1 MYLNANYGYII
12 EHLSKKMKIEDRFN
26 AWLTIKKDYYNSM
39 TIAPRELN
47 ERYKLLSKP
56 FDTYCKQNYIDYNF
70 IVDQIL
76 QMSLP
81 YSEGKSVHERVA
93 ETPSQEHTYFEPS
106 VQVVRHTEPQLQPQH
121 PIQQIYSLPIKQENL
136 MSSQGPAGVNLFS
149 IPSSLENAYG
159 TQKQSEYLK
168 LNLGKIK
175 NLIKLNNSFI
185 LFFR

>member
-12 EHLSKKMKIEDRFN
+12 EHLSKKMKIEERFN

-81 YSEGKSVHERVA
+81 YSEGKSVHDRAA
-93 ETPSQEHTYFEPS
+93 ETPSQEHTYF
-106 VQVVRHTEPQLQPQH
+106 
-121 PIQQIYSLPIKQENL
+121 
-136 MSSQGPAGVNLFS
+136 
-149 IPSSLENAYG
+149 
-159 TQKQSEYLK
+159 
-168 LNLGKIK
+168 
-175 NLIKLNNSFI
+175 
-185 LFFR
+185 